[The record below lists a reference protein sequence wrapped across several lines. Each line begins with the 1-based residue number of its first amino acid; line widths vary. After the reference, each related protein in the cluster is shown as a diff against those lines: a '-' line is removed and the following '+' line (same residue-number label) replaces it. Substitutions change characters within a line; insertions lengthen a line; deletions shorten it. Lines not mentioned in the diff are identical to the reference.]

1 MKTVFYTYV
10 YIPTLPRT
18 RNMKAECNVLVPR
31 IVAANYFEAYC
42 TEGIFVNLSALQD
55 MGGMI

>member
-1 MKTVFYTYV
+1 
-10 YIPTLPRT
+10 
-18 RNMKAECNVLVPR
+18 MKAECNVLVPR

-42 TEGIFVNLSALQD
+42 TEGIFVNLSALED